1 MPYDPKENQ
10 KENYKLQNKV
20 DQFWSCFDNA
30 IRINKRGL
38 DGKQRILSIIADD
51 FGRQEIKEK
60 LKVGLK
66 EILSNFLLTKF
77 FLKFQDLIY
86 AAKKYNHINGSRCLA
101 KVKPVVT

>member
-1 MPYDPKENQ
+1 MPYDSLKAETLAKNH
-10 KENYKLQNKV
+10 ELQSKV
-20 DQFWSCFDNA
+20 DQFWSCFDNS

-66 EILSNFLLTKF
+66 EILCNTL
-77 FLKFQDLIY
+77 
-86 AAKKYNHINGSRCLA
+86 
-101 KVKPVVT
+101 